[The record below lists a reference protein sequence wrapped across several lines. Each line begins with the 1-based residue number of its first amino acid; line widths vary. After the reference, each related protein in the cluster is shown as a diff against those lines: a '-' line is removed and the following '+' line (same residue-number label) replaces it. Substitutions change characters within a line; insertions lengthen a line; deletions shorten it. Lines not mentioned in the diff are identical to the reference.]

1 MLSIDNCFFL
11 FLLHPLVCFAFFRI
25 LSNIV
30 YRIKDLIC
38 LLKTPCFLISIFK
51 VKPLKQKTQTFQIS
65 DTVFSFILFFF
76 REHWSEVPAQR

>member
-11 FLLHPLVCFAFFRI
+11 FLHPFVCFVFFWI

-38 LLKTPCFLISIFK
+38 LLKTPCFLISSFK
-51 VKPLKQKTQTFQIS
+51 VKPLKQKTPNISVIRHGGFQ
-65 DTVFSFILFFF
+65 FFFILFSF
-76 REHWSEVPAQR
+76 